1 MAMNSGQ
8 DADPDLADQP
18 PDIDTT
24 NVDTADGGPDIDTDV
39 DIEPL
44 QRSQDALDQAR
55 EAAREAFKDNPPDA
69 DPTEPPEPDS

>member
-18 PDIDTT
+18 PDID
-24 NVDTADGGPDIDTDV
+24 ATDV
-39 DIEPL
+39 GTAEGDIEPL

>member
-1 MAMNSGQ
+1 MDSEH
-8 DADPDLADQP
+8 DAGDLPDAEAD
-18 PDIDTT
+18 DVDTT
-24 NVDTADGGPDIDTDV
+24 EVDPDV

>member
-1 MAMNSGQ
+1 MNTEQ
-8 DADPDLADQP
+8 DADPDLPAQP

-24 NVDTADGGPDIDTDV
+24 DVGTAEG

-44 QRSQDALDQAR
+44 QRSQDAIDQAR

-69 DPTEPPEPDS
+69 NPTEAAESQEATGPAAGPES

>member
-8 DADPDLADQP
+8 DADPDLADQH

-24 NVDTADGGPDIDTDV
+24 DVDTAEG

-55 EAAREAFKDNPPDA
+55 QAAREAFKDNPPDA
-69 DPTEPPEPDS
+69 DPTEPPELDS

>member
-1 MAMNSGQ
+1 MNTEQ
-8 DADPDLADQP
+8 DADPDLPDQP

-24 NVDTADGGPDIDTDV
+24 DVGTAEG

-44 QRSQDALDQAR
+44 QRSQEALDQAR

-69 DPTEPPEPDS
+69 DPTKAAGPQEPAEPVAGPES